1 CAGQRDYEDEN
12 GNYYSDGFDFW

>member
-1 CAGQRDYEDEN
+1 CARQRDYEDEH

>member
-1 CAGQRDYEDEN
+1 CARQRDYEDEY